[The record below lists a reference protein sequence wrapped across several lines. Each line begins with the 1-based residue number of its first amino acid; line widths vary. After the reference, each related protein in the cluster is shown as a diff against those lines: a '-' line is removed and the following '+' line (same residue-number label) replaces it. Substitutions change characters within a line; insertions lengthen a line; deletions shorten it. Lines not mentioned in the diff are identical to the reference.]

1 MKKIAVLF
9 KSLTKFELKLYL
21 TSLCVVILS
30 FVFSKGQGIL
40 SMIAS
45 CIGVTALIFIA
56 KGNVA
61 GQILTV
67 VFSIFYGIISFTF
80 YYWGEMITYLGMTA
94 PMAVVA
100 VISWIKN
107 PYENNKEEVKVHSV
121 SKKEV
126 LVMVFYTIAVTTV
139 FYFILKLLKTA
150 NLTLSTISVTTSF
163 LASYLTYKRSPFYA
177 LAYAANDVVL
187 IGLWVLASLKNIS
200 YIPMIMCFVM
210 FLVNDLYGYVCWK
223 KMRERQENNL

>member
-21 TSLCVVILS
+21 TSLCAVILS

-126 LVMVFYTIAVTTV
+126 LVMVFYTIAVTMV
-139 FYFILKLLKTA
+139 FYFILKLLK
-150 NLTLSTISVTTSF
+150 LQIL
-163 LASYLTYKRSPFYA
+163 P
-177 LAYAANDVVL
+177 
-187 IGLWVLASLKNIS
+187 
-200 YIPMIMCFVM
+200 
-210 FLVNDLYGYVCWK
+210 LVPYRLQQVFWHHT
-223 KMRERQENNL
+223 

>member
-56 KGNVA
+56 KGNVT

-107 PYENNKEEVKVHSV
+107 PYEKNKEEVKVHSI

-126 LVMVFYTIAVTTV
+126 LVMIFYTTAVTTV

>member
-223 KMRERQENNL
+223 NMRERQENNL

>member
-107 PYENNKEEVKVHSV
+107 PYEKNKEEVKVHSI

-126 LVMVFYTIAVTTV
+126 LVMVFYTIAVTTI